1 MKNKLFIIRVSDP
14 ENPRENFDC
23 LGIIAYNHKQYVLG
37 EEIISDPINWLEE
50 KLNLKPK
57 GIYTNERLS
66 ELEGKFFKEYI
77 ALPLYL
83 YDHSGLS
90 IKTTPFSCRWDSGK
104 VGYIYQ
110 SKEKIRETYDWNIIS
125 NKRNNQ
131 IKDYLCSEIELFND
145 YINGDVFRFRVE
157 DENGDEIDSCCG
169 FYGID
174 WENNGIKEH
183 IDPELWPQ
191 LVGIEVAYN
200 E

>member
-1 MKNKLFIIRVSDP
+1 MSLIDIILR
-14 ENPRENFDC
+14 N
-23 LGIIAYNHKQYVLG
+23 
-37 EEIISDPINWLEE
+37 
-50 KLNLKPK
+50 
-57 GIYTNERLS
+57 
-66 ELEGKFFKEYI
+66 
-77 ALPLYL
+77 
-83 YDHSGLS
+83 
-90 IKTTPFSCRWDSGK
+90 
-104 VGYIYQ
+104 
-110 SKEKIRETYDWNIIS
+110 YDWNIIG